1 MEVSSSVLQF
11 KGEFKAPTTTTLSLK
26 NPTGSPIAFKIK
38 TNAPKVYSVKPNFG
52 ILAPSDSAKISI
64 TLGALTQTLPKNYRS
79 NHKFLIMGLPCEGVS
94 DVSEISANWSNLQEK
109 FSSQVTSTKVRVE
122 YVTGDGQERLNGK
135 SKRISKFVANGSANE
150 SGSGAGAGA
159 AAGAGGI
166 IAAAGAAGA
175 AAAHNKHRN
184 HGHGHNNNHNNS
196 NGGANTSGAH
206 PYREMEP
213 STPRQTSSYPI
224 SSPSSP
230 EAAPSSMALT
240 RLENKIDELS
250 AEHQRYGK
258 KLENAEKLLVIA
270 LMLLSFILGKSVV

>member
-11 KGEFKAPTTTTLSLK
+11 KGEFKSPTTTTLSLK
-26 NPTGSPIAFKIK
+26 NPTSSPIAYKIK

-94 DVSEISANWSNLQEK
+94 DVSEISSNWSNLQEK

-122 YVTGDGQERLNGK
+122 YVTGEVQERLNGK
-135 SKRISKFVANGSANE
+135 SKRISKFVANGSAE
-150 SGSGAGAGA
+150 GSGSGTGSGAGA

-175 AAAHNKHRN
+175 AAAHNKHRHN
-184 HGHGHNNNHNNS
+184 HGHGHNNNSNTANS
-196 NGGANTSGAH
+196 SGSH

-213 STPRQTSSYPI
+213 STPRQTSSYPV
-224 SSPSSP
+224 SSPSS
-230 EAAPSSMALT
+230 EGAPSSMSMT
-240 RLENKIDELS
+240 RLENKIDELA